1 MNSKELMD
9 NRIYNAS
16 VHLFEA
22 AKYMSDV
29 NKEFAANILLIAD
42 RMLSILDVPEQKVS
56 NERMDEILN
65 EILNAE
71 K

>member
-1 MNSKELMD
+1 MNSKEQMD

-29 NKEFAANILLIAD
+29 NQEFAAGIIALAD
-42 RMLSILDVPEQKVS
+42 RLLSVLNVPEQKVS
-56 NERMDEILN
+56 DERMDEILN